1 MAHLRKPGG
10 IQEAMSGMRVEV
22 WYPLERGRLALRAE
36 PDWERDIEPESA
48 DDATGRFTFRLSA
61 DKGFAYFKP
70 VLHDDAGL
78 HWARGENSLCLV
90 RGPGRSPRRGAA
102 GAEAAAVVHP
112 FFFEEPRC
120 TECDLATR
128 ASRERGG
135 ERRFRVFL
143 PAGYHENPLR
153 RFPVVFMQDGQN
165 LFFPAEAHGGEHWRV
180 RETLER
186 LDAMSLIQP
195 AIVVGV
201 YPGDRMR
208 DYTAPGYES
217 YGRFL
222 AEDLKP
228 WIDRTYATRPGPHD
242 TAVLG
247 SSLGG
252 VVSFYLAWQWP
263 EVFGMAGCLSSTFG
277 WRDDLA
283 GRVEREERRAVRF
296 YLDSG
301 WPGDNYEVTRGMR
314 DRLMARGWEPGRDL
328 FYLAYPEA
336 RHDERA
342 WAGRLHVPF
351 QYFFSGSRNGGGNEK
366 PRPRTSLKTPAAAF
380 EP

>member
-1 MAHLRKPGG
+1 MTGTQTLT
-10 IQEAMSGMRVEV
+10 VEV
-22 WYPLERGRLALRAE
+22 RYPLERGRLALRAE
-36 PDWERDIEPESA
+36 PDWERDIAPVSA
-48 DDATGRFTFRLSA
+48 DAAAGRFTFRLRS
-61 DKGFAYFKP
+61 DREFVYFKP
-70 VLHDDAGL
+70 VLHDEAGL
-78 HWARGENSLCLV
+78 HWARGENSLCLA
-90 RGPGRSPRRGAA
+90 GGAPPGDADSI
-102 GAEAAAVVHP
+102 VHP
-112 FFFEEPRC
+112 FFFEEPGC

-128 ASRERGG
+128 ESRERGG
-135 ERRFRVFL
+135 GRRFRVFL
-143 PAGYHENPLR
+143 PAGYHENSLR

-165 LFFPAEAHGGEHWRV
+165 LFFPGEAHGGEHWRV

-186 LDAMSLIQP
+186 LDAMSLVRP

-201 YPGDRMR
+201 YPHDRMR
-208 DYTAPGYES
+208 DYSAPGYES

-228 WIDRTYATRPGPHD
+228 WIDRTYATRPAAAE
-242 TAVLG
+242 TAVVG

-263 EVFGMAGCLSSTFG
+263 NVFGMAGCLSSTFG
-277 WRDDLA
+277 WRDDLMA
-283 GRVEREERRAVRF
+283 RVESEPRRHVRF

-314 DRLMARGWEPGRDL
+314 DRLAARGWEPGRDL

-351 QYFFSGSRNGGGNEK
+351 QYFFSGSGNGHAAG
-366 PRPRTSLKTPAAAF
+366 AAALSKTTAAGAH
-380 EP
+380 